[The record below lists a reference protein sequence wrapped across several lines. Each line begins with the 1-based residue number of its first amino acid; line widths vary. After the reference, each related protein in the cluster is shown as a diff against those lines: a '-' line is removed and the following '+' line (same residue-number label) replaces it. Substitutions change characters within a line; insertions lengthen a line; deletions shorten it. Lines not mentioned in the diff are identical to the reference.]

1 MSDPTF
7 KIETPRLL
15 ISYLQPDLDSHC
27 DFLVALYNT
36 PEFIANEGKTPV
48 TTRDVARRQLE
59 GRFRAEHA
67 RNGYGTYLFS
77 LRNPANPDDLASAT
91 PIGTVS
97 LMRGDE
103 PGSYTAP
110 DLGFAIL
117 SEYMKKGYAK
127 EAAQGLMEYVEKAQG
142 VKDILGLHGPA
153 NKASGAVFRSLG
165 FINVGLRQLLVF
177 GPNVVGQVW
186 IKKGMSEDV
195 SVYGLPKE
203 APAAAT
209 VPEKIPE
216 KIAEEAVKE
225 SVSAV
230 AV

>member
-36 PEFIANEGKTPV
+36 PEFIASNGNIKTPI

-103 PGSYTAP
+103 PGSYSAP

-117 SEYMKKGYAK
+117 SEYMKKGYTK
-127 EAAQGLMEYVEKAQG
+127 EAAQGLIEYIERVQG
-142 VKDILGLHGPA
+142 VKDILGLHNPA

-165 FINVGLRQLLVF
+165 FIDVGLRQLLVF
-177 GPNVVGQVW
+177 GPHVVGQVW

-203 APAAAT
+203 APAAVA
-209 VPEKIPE
+209 VPER
-216 KIAEEAVKE
+216 IAEEVVKE
-225 SVSAV
+225 SVGAV